1 MLYIIANKQKA
12 AEVGISPRGHRVNG
26 DHIIVNE
33 KELNYV
39 PGDTLEERAGR
50 VDGKVYDA
58 IEIKKLIIKGDW

>member
-12 AEVGISPRGHRVNG
+12 AEVGISPLGHRVNG

-50 VDGKVYDA
+50 IDGRVYDA